1 MLFDKNDDVR
11 NEKILYQTKP
21 NMLFGCKKAIFGIVI
36 LAIVIIVAPRAIQFI
51 GNMQVYLISQ
61 INLALTRYAAI
72 AFFVYLLRKIICLM
86 DLFRILILPKVF

>member
-21 NMLFGCKKAIFGIVI
+21 NLLFGCKKAIFGIVI

-51 GNMQVYLISQ
+51 GNMQVY
-61 INLALTRYAAI
+61 
-72 AFFVYLLRKIICLM
+72 
-86 DLFRILILPKVF
+86 